1 MKGSRVN
8 KSKRPKV
15 ETSQPSTF
23 QSPTLQSSTPE
34 GSDALTRHLSLE
46 TLQSLQDRFARLGQ
60 MTVCICDPM
69 GQPVTNPW
77 WGSRFSKLIGLS
89 PRGRREW
96 KASLHRCARAAL
108 TDAPIPCHKG
118 MALHSSPIMHDRR
131 RLAVLVV
138 GTRSAQAPIEKTLR
152 AIATEYQLD
161 YEELRATVHPE
172 FTQRGGTPE
181 AIREFADFLA
191 DTVATL
197 YAQAHRIG
205 RQLADL
211 RVVHGL
217 ADLLAGTLDLQ
228 EILDLTVQR
237 VVEAMSVKACAIRL
251 LNEDSGELV
260 IQAVHNLS
268 REYLNKGP
276 VMLAENRIDADAFGG
291 QIVYIEDMPN
301 DPRTRYPDN
310 ARREGIV
317 SGLCAPMTYRG
328 QTIGVLR
335 VYTGKR
341 YRFSESQQQLLRS
354 IGSQAASAVIN
365 ARFHEQQAATDR
377 FQRQVEAAAQ
387 IQRRMLPSR
396 PAPRANLDFGCVY
409 DPSLTVGGDF
419 YDFFDLPD
427 GSLGICIA
435 DVVGKGL
442 PAALLMASV
451 RASLRAHAEQHAP
464 DPSDG
469 AVAVDLRCIIEKVNR
484 HMCRDTLISEF
495 ATVFFGALAPDGRAL
510 TFCNAGHTPP
520 VLLRDDQF
528 TRLTTGGMVIGVQ
541 TDESYQQQT
550 LPLQTGDILALVTDG
565 VIEAIDFSDN
575 AYGWDCL
582 LNSIRR
588 HQSLPAQRLAQQLL
602 WDVRRF
608 VGLAE
613 QSDDIT
619 ILVVK
624 IA

>member
-1 MKGSRVN
+1 FGI
-8 KSKRPKV
+8 
-15 ETSQPSTF
+15 
-23 QSPTLQSSTPE
+23 
-34 GSDALTRHLSLE
+34 A
-46 TLQSLQDRFARLGQ
+46 
-60 MTVCICDPM
+60 
-69 GQPVTNPW
+69 
-77 WGSRFSKLIGLS
+77 LIGLS
-89 PRGRREW
+89 PRGRQGW
-96 KASLHRCARAAL
+96 KASLRQCAQAAL
-108 TDAPIPCHKG
+108 TDVPIPCHQG
-118 MALHSSPIMHDRR
+118 MSLHSSPIMHDRR

-138 GTRSAQAPIEKTLR
+138 GTRSAQAPAEKTLR
-152 AIATEYQLD
+152 AMATEYELD

-205 RQLADL
+205 QQLTDL

-228 EILDLTVQR
+228 QILDLTVQR
-237 VVEAMSVKACAIRL
+237 VVEAMPVKACAIRL
-251 LNEDSGELV
+251 LDEDSGELV

-354 IGSQAASAVIN
+354 IGSQAASAIIN
-365 ARFHEQQAATDR
+365 ARFHEQQAATDH
-377 FQRQVEAAAQ
+377 FQRQVKAAAQ
-387 IQRRMLPSR
+387 IQRRMLPSQ
-396 PAPRANLDFGCVY
+396 PAPCANLEFGCVY

-451 RASLRAHAEQHAP
+451 RASLRAHAEQQTP
-464 DPSDG
+464 NPS
-469 AVAVDLRCIIEKVNR
+469 AAAEAVDLRCIMGKVNR
-484 HMCRDTLISEF
+484 HLCRDTLISEF
-495 ATVFFGALAPDGRAL
+495 ATVFFGALARDGRSL
-510 TFCNAGHTPP
+510 TFCNAGQTPP
-520 VLLRDDQF
+520 LLLRDDQF
-528 TRLTTGGMVIGVQ
+528 TSLTTGGMVIGVQ
-541 TDESYQQQT
+541 TDESYEQQT
-550 LPLQTGDILALVTDG
+550 LALQTGDILALVTDG
-565 VIEAIDFSDN
+565 VIEAIDFSDK
-575 AYGWDCL
+575 AYGWDSL
-582 LNSIRR
+582 LNSIRK
-588 HQSLPAQRLAQQLL
+588 HQSLPAQQLAQQLL

-608 VGLAE
+608 VGLAD